1 MSPALIA
8 VRDVARSIRFQ
19 QHPTLTACWVW
30 TGYTDAT
37 RGYGIVCIGGHQH
50 TARRA
55 VYTRYRG
62 EPEGNLKP
70 KCGVNLCV
78 NPSHQEVR

>member
-1 MSPALIA
+1 MRGGLA

-30 TGYTDAT
+30 TGYTDS
-37 RGYGIVCIGGHQH
+37 RGYGYAFVGGHTL
-50 TARRA
+50 TARQA
-55 VYTRYRG
+55 VYARYRG

-70 KCGVNLCV
+70 TCGVNLCV
-78 NPSHQEVR
+78 NPSHLEVR